1 MDRLNDILSNSQHL
15 PSRQPASDKRAIPNY
30 RLPQQRPQITRRTL
44 SEQQRKQS
52 QSPTLGQDA
61 AAQPLPP
68 QRQMQN
74 LASQRARQQFN
85 YRQAADEPGGR
96 REPITRIDYPT
107 YPVQSMQSMHPAQPD
122 GGMDAGTLYQGQQ
135 PLRTQPHQELPHLQP
150 LQPRPTNDYYTSRLD
165 ADDYT
170 SPLHADVVEE
180 DGWEGGMIYA
190 DFEQDSN
197 DAILYEDEEVEDLE
211 DEQPGYLPPR
221 QIAQQPPQASQQLP
235 PALPQQQ
242 PRYQNTQ
249 SLPPARAQRYQAQA
263 YNQRQEQQGRYDR
276 QDAEHAQQPRRT
288 NPGYQNGQNTQN
300 LQNQQ
305 QPRLS
310 NLHDTRLA
318 SALARQRASR
328 QNPYQRVTQPLDVNM
343 ATPAASSAAMQ
354 PTQTAQPTE
363 RPLQARLT
371 RIQPS
376 QPVRSLPA
384 AVNPQALD
392 EELPQSRHVS
402 RVPIRERSNGGERT
416 ATLPEPNEG
425 SLPAPKK
432 LCPKCKGAG
441 YLRSNVPFGHPN
453 FGKPIACEC
462 KEEERKEKRRQQLRT
477 LSNLDAFRDR
487 NFADFQVNVTIA
499 EGFNA
504 ACNFADDPYGWLV
517 LVGPNGCGK
526 THLAAAIANQCVDQG
541 AVVLFEAVP
550 DLLDHLRAAFAP
562 TAEEVYDQ
570 LFSKMREAELLVLD
584 DLGAQQS
591 TAWANEKLFQL
602 LNYRYNREMPTVVTA
617 NQKGIQAIDERIR
630 SRLGDTSLVNYIT
643 MDKARDFR
651 PVRGKQPQ

>member
-15 PSRQPASDKRAIPNY
+15 PSRQPASDKRTIPNY

-44 SEQQRKQS
+44 AEQQQKQN
-52 QSPTLGQDA
+52 QSPTMGQDA
-61 AAQPLPP
+61 AAQPIPP
-68 QRQMQN
+68 QSQSQRQTRN

-85 YRQAADEPGGR
+85 YRQPADEPAGR

-107 YPVQSMQSMHPAQPD
+107 YPAQPMQSMQPMHQAQPNNT
-122 GGMDAGTLYQGQQ
+122 MTAGTHYQGQQ
-135 PLRTQPHQELPHLQP
+135 PLRAQPHQELPHLQP
-150 LQPRPTNDYYTSRLD
+150 LQPRPTNDYYTSRPD
-165 ADDYT
+165 SDDYT

-211 DEQPGYLPPR
+211 DEQPGYLPPH
-221 QIAQQPPQASQQLP
+221 QISQQLPPQASQQLP
-235 PALPQQQ
+235 SQQ

-249 SLPPARAQRYQAQA
+249 SLPPSQAQRYQAQA
-263 YNQRQEQQGRYDR
+263 YNQRQERQDL
-276 QDAEHAQQPRRT
+276 QDAEQVQQPRHT
-288 NPGYQNGQNTQN
+288 NQNQQNRQNTRN
-300 LQNQQ
+300 LQNVQ

-343 ATPAASSAAMQ
+343 ATRAASSAATQ
-354 PTQTAQPTE
+354 PAQPTE
-363 RPLQARLT
+363 RPLQPRLT

-384 AVNPQALD
+384 AVNPETLE

-402 RVPIRERSNGGERT
+402 RIPIRERSNGGERT
-416 ATLPEPNEG
+416 ATLPEPND
-425 SLPAPKK
+425 STMPAPRKP
-432 LCPKCKGAG
+432 CPKCKGAG

-602 LNYRYNREMPTVVTA
+602 LNYRYNREMPTVITA

-651 PVRGKQPQ
+651 PVRGKQQ

>member
-1 MDRLNDILSNSQHL
+1 MDRLNDILSNSQNL

-44 SEQQRKQS
+44 VEQQRKQN

-61 AAQPLPP
+61 AAQPMPPQSQP
-68 QRQMQN
+68 QRQTQN

-85 YRQAADEPGGR
+85 YRQTANEPDGR

-107 YPVQSMQSMHPAQPD
+107 YPVQPMHPMQPD
-122 GGMDAGTLYQGQQ
+122 SGMEAGTLYQGQQ

-150 LQPRPTNDYYTSRLD
+150 LQPRPTNDYYTSRPD
-165 ADDYT
+165 SDDYT

-211 DEQPGYLPPR
+211 DEQPGYLPPH
-221 QIAQQPPQASQQLP
+221 QISQLLPPQASQQLP
-235 PALPQQQ
+235 PALPSQQ
-242 PRYQNTQ
+242 PRYQHTQ
-249 SLPPARAQRYQAQA
+249 SLPPAQAQRYQTQA
-263 YNQRQEQQGRYDR
+263 YSQRQERQERQER
-276 QDAEHAQQPRRT
+276 QDAEQTQQPRRT
-288 NPGYQNGQNTQN
+288 NQNHQNMQNTQN
-300 LQNQQ
+300 LQNSQL
-305 QPRLS
+305 PRLS

-343 ATPAASSAAMQ
+343 ATRAASSAAMQ
-354 PTQTAQPTE
+354 PTEQ
-363 RPLQARLT
+363 PLQPRLT

-376 QPVRSLPA
+376 QRVRSLPA
-384 AVNPQALD
+384 AVNPETLE

-402 RVPIRERSNGGERT
+402 RVPIRERSNRGERT

-425 SLPAPKK
+425 SLPAPRK

-630 SRLGDTSLVNYIT
+630 SRLGDMSLVNYIT

-651 PVRGKQPQ
+651 PVRGKQQ